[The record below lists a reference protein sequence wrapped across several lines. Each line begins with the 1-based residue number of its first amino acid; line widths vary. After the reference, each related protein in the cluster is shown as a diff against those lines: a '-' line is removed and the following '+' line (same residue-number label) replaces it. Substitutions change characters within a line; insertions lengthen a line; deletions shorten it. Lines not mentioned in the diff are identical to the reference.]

1 MSKYILE
8 HKGIKGMKWLKGR
21 KPQLPPIKRPPEER
35 LKNIPEHVMKKL
47 SPEVKKR
54 IREILGKKSVI
65 EHHGVKGMKWGVIR
79 NRISRATRASVKL
92 ALRSA
97 KATGRGLKRGGIVV
111 GKALNRRIRAH
122 LAKRKGL
129 KASRHAQDE
138 LIKQVLKGKLTTV
151 PDDISLHPNGL
162 KGNKLK
168 RYQKNVVKLLTDK
181 QVTRKKTAEDERI
194 QLLTAL
200 GQRPH
205 KSRFLKPIL
214 DDALP
219 GVVKSVSKK
228 FLSNVADIGYEKYGN
243 AALKLLRDKL
253 KLDSKNNADTN
264 VKDLVKDMAKAAA
277 ADFDG
282 DKPKEEKPKDE
293 KPKDEKKD
301 KKKKKDND

>member
-1 MSKYILE
+1 MPNYILE
-8 HKGIKGMKWLKGR
+8 HKGVKGMKWLKGR

-79 NRISRATRASVKL
+79 SRISRATRASVKL
-92 ALRSA
+92 ALRGA
-97 KATGRGLKRGGIVV
+97 KATGRGLKRGGI
-111 GKALNRRIRAH
+111 KISKSLNRRIRAH
-122 LAKRKGL
+122 LAKRKAL

-138 LIKQVLKGKLTTV
+138 LIKQVLKGKLSSV

-162 KGNKLK
+162 SGKKLK
-168 RYQKNVVKLLTDK
+168 QYQKNVVKLLTDK

-205 KSRFLKPIL
+205 KSRFIKPIL
-214 DDALP
+214 DDVIP
-219 GVVKSVSKK
+219 GLVKSTSKK
-228 FLSNVADIGYEKYGN
+228 FLSSVADIGYERYAN
-243 AALKLLRDKL
+243 PALKKISEFL
-253 KLDSKNNADTN
+253 KSDSNQKPKNDEPKEDVAKESA
-264 VKDLVKDMAKAAA
+264 KDSN
-277 ADFDG
+277 G
-282 DKPKEEKPKDE
+282 DKPKEDKNEK
-293 KPKDEKKD
+293 KKD
-301 KKKKKDND
+301 K

>member
-1 MSKYILE
+1 MPNYILE
-8 HKGIKGMKWLKGR
+8 HKGVKGMKWLKGR

-35 LKNIPEHVMKKL
+35 LKNIPENVMKKL

-92 ALRSA
+92 ALRGA
-97 KATGRGLKRGGIVV
+97 KATGRGLKRGGI
-111 GKALNRRIRAH
+111 KISKSLNRRIRAH
-122 LAKRKGL
+122 LAKRKAL

-138 LIKQVLKGKLTTV
+138 LIKQVLKGKLSSV

-162 KGNKLK
+162 SGKKLK
-168 RYQKNVVKLLTDK
+168 QYQKNVVKLLTDK

-205 KSRFLKPIL
+205 KSRFIKPIL
-214 DDALP
+214 DDVIP
-219 GVVKSVSKK
+219 GLVKSTSKK
-228 FLSNVADIGYEKYGN
+228 FLSSVADIGYERYAN
-243 AALKLLRDKL
+243 PALKQIRDFL
-253 KLDSKNNADTN
+253 KADSNNKPK
-264 VKDLVKDMAKAAA
+264 KDKPKEDVAKESEK
-277 ADFDG
+277 DFDG
-282 DKPKEEKPKDE
+282 DKPKEDKKEK
-293 KPKDEKKD
+293 KKD
-301 KKKKKDND
+301 K

>member
-1 MSKYILE
+1 MPNYILE
-8 HKGIKGMKWLKGR
+8 HKGVKGMKWLKGR

-92 ALRSA
+92 ALRGA
-97 KATGRGLKRGGIVV
+97 KATGRGLKRGGIRIS
-111 GKALNRRIRAH
+111 KSLNRRIRAH
-122 LAKRKGL
+122 LAKRKAL

-138 LIKQVLKGKLTTV
+138 LIKQVLKGKLSSV

-162 KGNKLK
+162 SGKKLK
-168 RYQKNVVKLLTDK
+168 QYQKNVVKLLTDK

-205 KSRFLKPIL
+205 KSRFIKPIL
-214 DDALP
+214 DDVIP
-219 GVVKSVSKK
+219 GLVKSTSKK
-228 FLSNVADIGYEKYGN
+228 FLSSVADIGYERYAN
-243 AALKLLRDKL
+243 PALKQIRDFL
-253 KLDSKNNADTN
+253 KADTN
-264 VKDLVKDMAKAAA
+264 NKPKQDKPKEDVAKESAK
-277 ADFDG
+277 DFDG
-282 DKPKEEKPKDE
+282 DKPKEEKKE
-293 KPKDEKKD
+293 KKKD
-301 KKKKKDND
+301 K

>member
-1 MSKYILE
+1 MPNYILE
-8 HKGIKGMKWLKGR
+8 HKGVKGMKWLKGK

-92 ALRSA
+92 ALRGA
-97 KATGRGLKRGGIVV
+97 KATGRGLKRGGI
-111 GKALNRRIRAH
+111 KISKSLNRRIRAH
-122 LAKRKGL
+122 LAKRKAL

-138 LIKQVLKGKLTTV
+138 LIKQVLKGKLSSI

-162 KGNKLK
+162 SGKKLK
-168 RYQKNVVKLLTDK
+168 QYQKNVVKLLTDK

-200 GQRPH
+200 GQRPN
-205 KSRFLKPIL
+205 KSRFIKPIL
-214 DDALP
+214 DDVIP
-219 GVVKSVSKK
+219 GLVKSTSKR
-228 FLSNVADIGYEKYGN
+228 FLSSVADIGYERYAN
-243 AALKLLRDKL
+243 PALKKISEFLKSDSNQKPKNDKP
-253 KLDSKNNADTN
+253 KDDVVKESAKDSN
-264 VKDLVKDMAKAAA
+264 
-277 ADFDG
+277 G
-282 DKPKEEKPKDE
+282 DKPKEDKKEK
-293 KPKDEKKD
+293 KKD
-301 KKKKKDND
+301 K

>member
-1 MSKYILE
+1 MPNYILE
-8 HKGIKGMKWLKGR
+8 HKGVKGMRWLKGR

-79 NRISRATRASVKL
+79 SRISRATRASVKL
-92 ALRSA
+92 ALRGA
-97 KATGRGLKRGGIVV
+97 KATGRGLKRGGI
-111 GKALNRRIRAH
+111 KISKELNRRIKAH
-122 LAKRKGL
+122 LAKRKAL

-138 LIKQVLKGKLTTV
+138 LIKQVLKGKLSSV

-162 KGNKLK
+162 SGKKLK
-168 RYQKNVVKLLTDK
+168 QYQKNVVKLLTDK

-205 KSRFLKPIL
+205 KSRFIKPIL
-214 DDALP
+214 DDVIP
-219 GVVKSVSKK
+219 GLVKSTSKK
-228 FLSNVADIGYEKYGN
+228 FLSSVADIGYERYAN
-243 AALKLLRDKL
+243 PALKQIRDLLKVDANNKSKQDKP
-253 KLDSKNNADTN
+253 KEDVAKESA
-264 VKDLVKDMAKAAA
+264 KDL
-277 ADFDG
+277 DG
-282 DKPKEEKPKDE
+282 DKPKEKKKEK
-293 KPKDEKKD
+293 KKD
-301 KKKKKDND
+301 K

>member
-1 MSKYILE
+1 MPNYILE
-8 HKGIKGMKWLKGR
+8 HKGVKGMKWLKGR

-79 NRISRATRASVKL
+79 NRISRATRASVRL
-92 ALRSA
+92 ALRGA

-111 GKALNRRIRAH
+111 GKSLNRRIRTY
-122 LAKRKGL
+122 LAKRKAL
-129 KASRHAQDE
+129 KAARKPQDE
-138 LIKQVLKGKLTTV
+138 LIKQVLKGKLSSV

-162 KGNKLK
+162 SGKKLK
-168 RYQKNVVKLLTDK
+168 QYQKNVVKLLTDK

-205 KSRFLKPIL
+205 KSRFIKPIL
-214 DDALP
+214 DDVIP
-219 GVVKSVSKK
+219 GLVKSTSKK
-228 FLSNVADIGYEKYGN
+228 FLSSVADIGYEKYAN
-243 AALKLLRDKL
+243 PALKTLRDYL
-253 KLDSKNNADTN
+253 KVETPKKDKNND
-264 VKDLVKDMAKAAA
+264 VSKESAK
-277 ADFDG
+277 DFDG
-282 DKPKEEKPKDE
+282 NKPKEEKPKEDKKE
-293 KPKDEKKD
+293 KKKD
-301 KKKKKDND
+301 K

>member
-1 MSKYILE
+1 MPNYILE
-8 HKGIKGMKWLKGR
+8 HKGVKGMKWLKGR

-92 ALRSA
+92 ALRGA

-122 LAKRKGL
+122 LAKRKAL

-138 LIKQVLKGKLTTV
+138 LIKQVLKGKLSSV

-162 KGNKLK
+162 SGKKLK
-168 RYQKNVVKLLTDK
+168 QYQKNVVKLLTDK

-205 KSRFLKPIL
+205 KSRFIKPIL
-214 DDALP
+214 DDVIP
-219 GVVKSVSKK
+219 GLVKSTSKK
-228 FLSNVADIGYEKYGN
+228 FLSSVADIGYEKYAN
-243 AALKLLRDKL
+243 PALKTLRDYL
-253 KLDSKNNADTN
+253 KVET
-264 VKDLVKDMAKAAA
+264 
-277 ADFDG
+277 
-282 DKPKEEKPKDE
+282 P
-293 KPKDEKKD
+293 KKD
-301 KKKKKDND
+301 KNKDVSKESDKEETPKEDKKEKKKDK

>member
-1 MSKYILE
+1 MPNYILE
-8 HKGIKGMKWLKGR
+8 HKGVKGMRWLKGR

-35 LKNIPEHVMKKL
+35 LKNIPENVMKKL

-79 NRISRATRASVKL
+79 NRISRATRASVRL
-92 ALRSA
+92 ALRGA

-111 GKALNRRIRAH
+111 GKSLNRRIRTY
-122 LAKRKGL
+122 LAKRKAL
-129 KASRHAQDE
+129 KLARKPQDE
-138 LIKQVLKGKLTTV
+138 LIKQVLKGKLTSV

-162 KGNKLK
+162 SGKKLK

-205 KSRFLKPIL
+205 KSRFIKPIL
-214 DDALP
+214 DDVIP
-219 GVVKSVSKK
+219 GLVKSTSKR
-228 FLSNVADIGYEKYGN
+228 FLSSVADMGYERYAN
-243 AALKLLRDKL
+243 PALKKISEFLKSDSNQKPKNDKP
-253 KLDSKNNADTN
+253 KDDVAKESAKDSN
-264 VKDLVKDMAKAAA
+264 
-277 ADFDG
+277 G
-282 DKPKEEKPKDE
+282 DKPKEDKKEK
-293 KPKDEKKD
+293 KKD
-301 KKKKKDND
+301 K

>member
-1 MSKYILE
+1 MPNYILE
-8 HKGIKGMKWLKGR
+8 HKGVKGMRWLKGR

-35 LKNIPEHVMKKL
+35 LKNIPENVMKKL

-79 NRISRATRASVKL
+79 NRISRATRASVRL
-92 ALRSA
+92 ALRGA

-111 GKALNRRIRAH
+111 GKSLNRRIRTY
-122 LAKRKGL
+122 LAKRKAL
-129 KASRHAQDE
+129 KAARRPQDE

-168 RYQKNVVKLLTDK
+168 KYQKNVVKLLTDK

-194 QLLTAL
+194 QLLTSL

-205 KSRFLKPIL
+205 KSRFIKPLI
-214 DDALP
+214 DDVIP
-219 GVVKSVSKK
+219 GQFKSTAKKVVA
-228 FLSNVADIGYEKYGN
+228 NVADIGYEKYAN
-243 AALKLLRDKL
+243 PMLKKLRDKL
-253 KLDSKNNADTN
+253 LKE
-264 VKDLVKDMAKAAA
+264 AK
-277 ADFDG
+277 
-282 DKPKEEKPKDE
+282 
-293 KPKDEKKD
+293 
-301 KKKKKDND
+301 

>member
-1 MSKYILE
+1 MPNYILE
-8 HKGIKGMKWLKGR
+8 HKGVKGMKWLKGR

-79 NRISRATRASVKL
+79 SRISRATRASVKL
-92 ALRSA
+92 ALRGA
-97 KATGRGLKRGGIVV
+97 KATGRGLKRGGI
-111 GKALNRRIRAH
+111 KISKSLNRRIRAH
-122 LAKRKGL
+122 LAKRKAL

-138 LIKQVLKGKLTTV
+138 LIKQVLKGKLSSV

-162 KGNKLK
+162 SGKKLK
-168 RYQKNVVKLLTDK
+168 QYQKNVVKLLTDK

-205 KSRFLKPIL
+205 KSRFIKPIL
-214 DDALP
+214 DDVIP
-219 GVVKSVSKK
+219 GLVKSTSKR
-228 FLSNVADIGYEKYGN
+228 FLSSVADIGYERYAN
-243 AALKLLRDKL
+243 PALKKISEFLKSDSNQKPKNDKP
-253 KLDSKNNADTN
+253 KDDVDKESAKDSN
-264 VKDLVKDMAKAAA
+264 
-277 ADFDG
+277 G
-282 DKPKEEKPKDE
+282 DKPKEDKKEK
-293 KPKDEKKD
+293 KKD
-301 KKKKKDND
+301 K

>member
-1 MSKYILE
+1 MPNYILE
-8 HKGIKGMKWLKGR
+8 HKGVKGMKWLKGR

-79 NRISRATRASVKL
+79 SRISRATRASVKL
-92 ALRSA
+92 ALRGA
-97 KATGRGLKRGGIVV
+97 KATGRGLKRGGI
-111 GKALNRRIRAH
+111 KISKSLNRRIRAH
-122 LAKRKGL
+122 LAKRKAL

-138 LIKQVLKGKLTTV
+138 LIKQVLKGKLSSV

-162 KGNKLK
+162 SGKKL
-168 RYQKNVVKLLTDK
+168 RQYQKNVVKLLTDK

-205 KSRFLKPIL
+205 KSRFIKPIL
-214 DDALP
+214 DDVIP
-219 GVVKSVSKK
+219 GLIKSTSKK
-228 FLSNVADIGYEKYGN
+228 FLSSVADIGYERYAN
-243 AALKLLRDKL
+243 PALKQIRDFL
-253 KLDSKNNADTN
+253 KADSNNKPKNDKPKED
-264 VKDLVKDMAKAAA
+264 VAKESAK
-277 ADFDG
+277 DFDG
-282 DKPKEEKPKDE
+282 DKPKEDNKEK
-293 KPKDEKKD
+293 KKD
-301 KKKKKDND
+301 K

>member
-1 MSKYILE
+1 MPNYILE
-8 HKGIKGMKWLKGR
+8 HKGVKGMKWLKGK

-92 ALRSA
+92 ALRGA
-97 KATGRGLKRGGIVV
+97 KATGRGLKRGGI
-111 GKALNRRIRAH
+111 KISKSLNRRIRAH
-122 LAKRKGL
+122 LAKRKAL

-138 LIKQVLKGKLTTV
+138 LIKQVLKGKLSSI

-162 KGNKLK
+162 SGKKLK
-168 RYQKNVVKLLTDK
+168 QYQKNVVKLLTDK

-200 GQRPH
+200 GQRPN
-205 KSRFLKPIL
+205 KSRFIKPIL
-214 DDALP
+214 DDVIP
-219 GVVKSVSKK
+219 GLVKSTSKR
-228 FLSNVADIGYEKYGN
+228 FLSSVADIGYERYAN
-243 AALKLLRDKL
+243 PALKKISEFLKSDSNQKPKNDKP
-253 KLDSKNNADTN
+253 KDDVVKESAKDSN
-264 VKDLVKDMAKAAA
+264 
-277 ADFDG
+277 G
-282 DKPKEEKPKDE
+282 DKPKE
-293 KPKDEKKD
+293 D
-301 KKKKKDND
+301 KKEK

>member
-1 MSKYILE
+1 MPNYILE
-8 HKGIKGMKWLKGR
+8 HKGVKGMKWLKGR

-79 NRISRATRASVKL
+79 SRISRATRASVKL
-92 ALRSA
+92 ALRGA
-97 KATGRGLKRGGIVV
+97 KATGRGIKGGGI
-111 GKALNRRIRAH
+111 KISKSLNRRIRAH
-122 LAKRKGL
+122 LAKRKAL

-138 LIKQVLKGKLTTV
+138 LIKQVLKGKLSSV

-162 KGNKLK
+162 SGKKL
-168 RYQKNVVKLLTDK
+168 RQYQKNVVKLLTDK

-205 KSRFLKPIL
+205 KSRFIKPIL
-214 DDALP
+214 DDVIP
-219 GVVKSVSKK
+219 GLVKSTSKK
-228 FLSNVADIGYEKYGN
+228 FLSSVADIGYERYAN
-243 AALKLLRDKL
+243 PALKQIRDFL
-253 KLDSKNNADTN
+253 KADSNN
-264 VKDLVKDMAKAAA
+264 KPEK
-277 ADFDG
+277 
-282 DKPKEEKPKDE
+282 DKPKEDVAKEDKKEK
-293 KPKDEKKD
+293 KKD
-301 KKKKKDND
+301 K

>member
-1 MSKYILE
+1 MPNYILE
-8 HKGIKGMKWLKGR
+8 HKGVKGMKWLKGR

-35 LKNIPEHVMKKL
+35 LKNIPENVMKKL

-92 ALRSA
+92 ALRGA

-122 LAKRKGL
+122 LAKRKAL

-138 LIKQVLKGKLTTV
+138 LIKQVLKGKLSSV

-162 KGNKLK
+162 SGKKLK
-168 RYQKNVVKLLTDK
+168 QYQKNVVKLLTDK

-194 QLLTAL
+194 QLLTSL

-205 KSRFLKPIL
+205 KSRFIKPIL
-214 DDALP
+214 DDVIP
-219 GVVKSVSKK
+219 GLVKSTSKK
-228 FLSNVADIGYEKYGN
+228 FLSSVADIGYEKYAN
-243 AALKLLRDKL
+243 PALKTLRDYL
-253 KLDSKNNADTN
+253 KVETPKKNENKDVSKES
-264 VKDLVKDMAKAAA
+264 AKE
-277 ADFDG
+277 
-282 DKPKEEKPKDE
+282 DK
-293 KPKDEKKD
+293 KKD
-301 KKKKKDND
+301 KKDK